1 MANTSGYAL
10 SLTEGGSVVG
20 ITANSTGGESH
31 MLTTVAGFLPNE
43 RVYQAVSKTFNG
55 NTSVAANAISLSP
68 QPYGLGDAV
77 TYYTNTGNTAVS
89 GLSNNTTYYVV
100 SSNSTAIK
108 VANTLGGNALTLTSG
123 PTETGHN
130 LVSVANATIRYV
142 YKEGANSYIR
152 IQNKQNTFA
161 TGYDV
166 YSYTNPYLEA
176 NVMSINMISTT
187 STAKGIVKPGSNSS
201 VLFIKRLTFENTFVP
216 GQSILGDVSGASAT
230 LINVSEDDG
239 TLYPIGLNAG
249 ISANVVTAN
258 GQVTSLQVI
267 DSGFGF
273 SNSEI
278 VQYVSGDGLRSGSLR
293 VIVNGYG
300 IGKGYYRSSK
310 GFLSDNMYIHDG
322 DYYQEYS
329 YEILSKMSL
338 DKYASMF
345 KQVMH
350 VAGTKFFGSVRVI
363 EEANVK
369 LSYSDSSIVQS

>member
-1 MANTSGYAL
+1 
-10 SLTEGGSVVG
+10 
-20 ITANSTGGESH
+20 
-31 MLTTVAGFLPNE
+31 
-43 RVYQAVSKTFNG
+43 
-55 NTSVAANAISLSP
+55 
-68 QPYGLGDAV
+68 
-77 TYYTNTGNTAVS
+77 
-89 GLSNNTTYYVV
+89 
-100 SSNSTAIK
+100 
-108 VANTLGGNALTLTSG
+108 
-123 PTETGHN
+123 
-130 LVSVANATIRYV
+130 
-142 YKEGANSYIR
+142 
-152 IQNKQNTFA
+152 
-161 TGYDV
+161 
-166 YSYTNPYLEA
+166 
-176 NVMSINMISTT
+176 MISTT
-187 STAKGIVKPGSNSS
+187 STAKGVVKPGSNSS
-201 VLFIKRLTFENTFVP
+201 VLFIKRLTFENTFVA

-230 LINVSEDDG
+230 LLNASEDDG
-239 TLYPIGLNAG
+239 TIYPIGLNAD

-278 VQYVSGDGLRSGSLR
+278 VHYVSGDGLRSGSLR